1 MSGEGLQAAY
11 VLHCRPYR
19 ESSQLV
25 ELFCAEA
32 DRISVVAR
40 GSRRHSS
47 SLKALLQPFMPLQV
61 SWQGRSDLKTL
72 TCAELRR
79 PPLRLREEALYS
91 GLYLNELLYYL
102 LEPDTTYP
110 VLFSA
115 YQQSLDWLARLEAP
129 EPVLRQFE
137 LLLLDELGYGVDF
150 SCDAHTGAAIEP
162 DGVYLYLAECGFVR
176 HTAELP
182 TREGF
187 RGSDLQAMACRH
199 FSDVQQL
206 QAAKRFCRLALHPH
220 LGNRPLKSRELF
232 QQLAV
237 RRMQ

>member
-1 MSGEGLQAAY
+1 MDRQAAF
-11 VLHCRPYR
+11 VLHSRPYR
-19 ESSQLV
+19 ETSQLV
-25 ELFCAEA
+25 EVFCASG
-32 DRISVVAR
+32 RVSLVAR
-40 GSRRHSS
+40 GSRRPRSP
-47 SLKALLQPFMPLQV
+47 LRALLQPFMPIELA
-61 SWQGRSDLKTL
+61 WQGQRGLKTL
-72 TCAELRR
+72 IAAE
-79 PPLRLREEALYS
+79 PLGTPIALREVALYS

-176 HTAELP
+176 HTAERP